1 MNMFIRRIKLR
12 LRYHYRA
19 IVFGLGYCPD
29 CWTKMKQIEW
39 DGWRVCPNSLNHRR
53 AKR

>member
-1 MNMFIRRIKLR
+1 MNMFLWRVKLR

-29 CWTKMKQIEW
+29 CWCRVWRTRG
-39 DGWRVCPNSLNHRR
+39 GWPVCPNKINHRR